1 MTDGGDGNAEASS
14 ANAASTA
21 GAAAT
26 SGADDIVE
34 AVTQR
39 HAAIAEAF
47 ATLASATDDER
58 EARFAELIDKVT
70 RHEIAEQNVVH
81 PVVAQEGDPGSRI
94 AADRRTEEQEVNR
107 AMAELEDLGFHHPDF
122 AKTLQTFHETV
133 LSHIAQE
140 EQEEFPL
147 LRGLPAG
154 QRSKMAEEFARM
166 SDAID

>member
-1 MTDGGDGNAEASS
+1 MTDGGDGNGAVGT
-14 ANAASTA
+14 ANAAGTA
-21 GAAAT
+21 GTAAT

-39 HAAIAEAF
+39 HAAIADAF
-47 ATLASATDDER
+47 AALASATDDER

-94 AADRRTEEQEVNR
+94 AADRRTEEQEVDR

-122 AKTLQTFHETV
+122 AKTLQAFHETV
-133 LSHIAQE
+133 LSHVAQE